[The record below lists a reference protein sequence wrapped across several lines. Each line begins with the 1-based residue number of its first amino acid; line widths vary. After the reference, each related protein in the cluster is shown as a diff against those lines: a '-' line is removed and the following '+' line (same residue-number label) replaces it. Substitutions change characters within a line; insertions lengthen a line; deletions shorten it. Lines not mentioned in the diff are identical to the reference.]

1 MISQEIE
8 FFAPK
13 ELSEA
18 LALLQRHAGSARPLS
33 GGMTLVPMMTLGVA
47 QPEVIVSLNH
57 IAELDYIVE
66 TPEVIRIGAMT
77 RHRALETNTLI
88 GRQFPLLAD
97 AASHIGDVQ
106 VRHRGTIG
114 GSLAHSDPAA
124 DYPPIMLAAG
134 ARMKLASATGARW
147 VAAREYFK
155 GLMQTDLRPGEILAE
170 IEVPKLAG
178 KFGCGYQRLHRIEG
192 NFPIVNAAA
201 VIEKGFRSARLA
213 LGGVGETAIL
223 VEVEKHLKNGL
234 SAAALQAISDAAHAA
249 AKDAPADLNGDS
261 DYRRAMARVY
271 AQRAIKLAA
280 AALPSN

>member
-1 MISQEIE
+1 
-8 FFAPK
+8 
-13 ELSEA
+13 
-18 LALLQRHAGSARPLS
+18 
-33 GGMTLVPMMTLGVA
+33 
-47 QPEVIVSLNH
+47 
-57 IAELDYIVE
+57 IVE
-66 TPEVIRIGAMT
+66 AAEVIRIGAMT
-77 RHRALETNTLI
+77 HHRALETNTLI
-88 GRQFPLLAD
+88 RRDFPLLAD

-114 GSLAHSDPAA
+114 GSLAHADPAA

-134 ARMKLASATGARW
+134 ARMKLASTTGDRW

-155 GLMQTDLRPGEILAE
+155 GLMQTDVRPGEILAE

-201 VIEKGFRSARLA
+201 VIEKGFHSARLA

-223 VEVEKHLKNGL
+223 VEVEKLLKNGI
-234 SAAALQAISDAAHAA
+234 SEAALQGISDAAHAA

-271 AQRAIKLAA
+271 AQRAIKVAA
-280 AALPSN
+280 AALPVN

>member
-1 MISQEIE
+1 VISQEIE

-13 ELSEA
+13 LLAEA
-18 LALLQRHAGSARPLS
+18 LAILARHGGNARPLS

-47 QPEVIVSLNH
+47 QPEAIVSLNH
-57 IAELDYIVE
+57 IPELDYVVE
-66 TPEVIRIGAMT
+66 TPEVIRLGAMT

-88 GRQFPLLAD
+88 RRELPLLSE

-124 DYPPIMLAAG
+124 DYPPIMLVTG
-134 ARMKLASATGARW
+134 ARMKLASATGERW

-155 GLMQTDLRPGEILAE
+155 GLMQTDLRPGEILVE
-170 IEVPKLAG
+170 VEVPKLG
-178 KFGCGYQRLHRIEG
+178 GRFGCGYQRLHRIEG

-201 VIEKGFRSARLA
+201 VIEQGFRSARLA

-234 SAAALQAISDAAHAA
+234 SAAALQAVSDAAHAA
-249 AKDAPADLNGDS
+249 AKEAPSDLNGDGG
-261 DYRRAMARVY
+261 YRQAMARIY
-271 AQRAIKLAA
+271 AQRAIKQAA
-280 AALPSN
+280 AALPAN